1 MKKIGLA
8 LLILLGGCST
18 KEAPQLFEIHYY
30 KDDRTGLCFASTS
43 SVLAN
48 NFTLTC
54 VPCSKEVELLLNK

>member
-8 LLILLGGCST
+8 LLIFIGGCST
-18 KEAPQLFEIHYY
+18 KDAPSLFEIHYY
-30 KDDRTGLCFASTS
+30 KDVRTGLCFASTS
-43 SVLAN
+43 TVLMN